1 MLYTFVQYCHVY
13 NVNTAYKIACY
24 SVITHALF
32 VALQKLA
39 SSDDEEVSKEASG
52 ALWELGEHKENAIE
66 KTAGGKQGTGVLI
79 VCNT

>member
-1 MLYTFVQYCHVY
+1 M
-13 NVNTAYKIACY
+13 NTAYKIACY

-52 ALWELGEHKENAIE
+52 ALWELGHTEKATE
-66 KTAGGKQGTGVLI
+66 KTSGGKQGTGVYTYSI
-79 VCNT
+79 QSKVSSSYTIGI